1 MLRVTKVSV
10 ALLVL
15 VPIQGLTA
23 QSAGVPLRLEGE
35 KIRVL
40 VAVDGNEA
48 SPKLMKV
55 QGTFVQQRGDS
66 IDVLGARGRL
76 WSLPVSRVHGIEISR
91 GRDRWRGAGFGALA
105 GVPVGLLLS
114 MSPPDCNGQGYGI
127 DCLDDGSTPS
137 TAQYVAANVGMSALL
152 GAMIGLA
159 VGVERWEELLARPRP
174 SVVPA
179 AGGIGLRISW

>member
-10 ALLVL
+10 VLLVL
-15 VPIQGLTA
+15 VPIKGLTA
-23 QSAGVPLRLEGE
+23 QGAGIPLRLEGE
-35 KIRVL
+35 KIRML

-66 IDVLGARGRL
+66 IDVLGAKGKL
-76 WSLPVSRVHGIEISR
+76 WSLPVSRVHGIDVSR

-105 GVPVGLLLS
+105 GVPVGLLFS
-114 MSPPDCNGQGYGI
+114 VSPPDCDGHGYGY

-137 TAQYVAANVGMSALL
+137 TAQYVAANVAVTAFL
-152 GAMIGLA
+152 GAMIGFG
-159 VGVERWEELLARPRP
+159 VGVERWEEILGGPRM
-174 SVVPA
+174 SVAPA
-179 AGGIGLRISW
+179 AGGIGLRMSW